1 MSATQVSELHAK
13 LRDVLGRAEIWSGE
27 LAAAPDF
34 STDSVVIDDVGVT
47 LARLRTRVASALINV
62 AMFGTFSSGKSFLV
76 SGLQGHLDVIEVVQ
90 SEGFVAEKFIGLL
103 PSSPEPASSCPA
115 QVVPVAQGS
124 EFDTSGN
131 GFFRVQFTDSQEWED
146 VGNSPAPAVVA
157 AYATIN
163 GDVSNRLRAHWNR
176 EVAQVEFLLSDFTIP
191 ASLYD
196 LPGYGSPIKDHDIII
211 NNAINEADCFIFLTR
226 ANRTLAD
233 EDLDL
238 IRELYIHCRSWKKRV
253 IWVLTGID
261 GATQLD
267 LQNVPA
273 WRSILLQNNKYLEDN
288 FTINGQPDATF
299 IGEGFIAV
307 SPAAEARGAMYAKA
321 GEGANARR
329 HRAQGQ
335 MDSLRQILRTLIE
348 QESGRKHVAD
358 IAVVARSKIAPL
370 VSAVSTRLQ
379 EERLPIEEVATLLKA
394 QQESLQRTNK
404 TIEVLG
410 RDLDQSLKDRVRRAS
425 RPFDNLAGYLHSNL
439 DATIRSSDIRGKG
452 KANEI
457 QVTRTNVL
465 QEWLEEPG
473 GPAALWNE
481 QLAQFRQ
488 DIIGLVRRRLADSD
502 STKQLRD
509 SKVNSFSIDDLD
521 LSLQQAKRTTKEDIV
536 QRTAAV
542 LGVAVPV
549 AAAATWVGSALAA
562 SVVFPPAAVIAGAA
576 AAVYLGVKIFKQK
589 VTSLGVMQQEWIA
602 ELDSLADGIKI
613 QFEVSLGSQ
622 CTAMIDYSV
631 DSLGKYRDQL
641 EESMDRLQ
649 VRVADPG
656 YQMRQEIVDQLDP
669 LSKEGESITAVLSEL
684 AALG

>member
-1 MSATQVSELHAK
+1 MSALQVSELHAK
-13 LRDVLGRAEIWSGE
+13 LRDVLERAEIWSGE

-34 STDSVVIDDVGVT
+34 SPDSAACDDARVT
-47 LARLRTRVASALINV
+47 LAHLRTRAASALINV

-76 SGLQGHLDVIEVVQ
+76 SGLQGHLDVIEVQ
-90 SEGFVAEKFIGLL
+90 IEGFVAEKFIGLL
-103 PSSPEPASSCPA
+103 PSSPEPATSCPA
-115 QVVPVAQGS
+115 RVVPVAQGS
-124 EFDTSGN
+124 GFDTSGN
-131 GFFRVQFTDSQEWED
+131 GFLRVQFTDSQEWED
-146 VGNSPAPAVVA
+146 VGNSQAPAVVA

-163 GDVSNRLRAHWNR
+163 GDVSNRLRPHWNR
-176 EVAQVEFLLSDFTIP
+176 EVAQVEFLLSEFTIP
-191 ASLYD
+191 ANLYD

-211 NNAINEADCFIFLTR
+211 NNAIIDADCFIFLTR

-233 EDLDL
+233 DDLDL

-261 GATQLD
+261 AATQLD
-267 LQNVPA
+267 LRNVPA
-273 WRSILLQNNKYLEDN
+273 WRSILIQNNKYLEDN

-299 IGEGFIAV
+299 IGDGFIPV
-307 SPAAEARGAMYAKA
+307 SPAAEARGAMYANA

-329 HRAQGQ
+329 HRAASQ

-358 IAVVARSKIAPL
+358 IAVTARSKIAPL
-370 VSAVSTRLQ
+370 ASAVSTRLQ
-379 EERLPIEEVATLLKA
+379 EERLPVEEVATLLKA
-394 QQESLQRTNK
+394 QEESLQRANK
-404 TIEVLG
+404 TIEALG

-425 RPFDNLAGYLHSNL
+425 RPFDNLASYLHSNL

-452 KANEI
+452 KANEV
-457 QVTRTNVL
+457 QVARTNVL
-465 QEWLEEPG
+465 QEWLEAPG
-473 GPAALWNE
+473 GPASLWNE

-488 DIIGLVRRRLADSD
+488 DIIGLLRRRLGDNE

-509 SKVNSFSIDDLD
+509 AKLDIFSIDDLD
-521 LSLQQAKRTTKEDIV
+521 LSLRQAKRTTREDIV

-542 LGVAVPV
+542 LGVGVPV

-576 AAVYLGVKIFKQK
+576 AAVYLGVKIFRQK

-602 ELDSLADGIKI
+602 ELDSIADGIKA

-622 CTAMIDYSV
+622 CTAMIDYSI

-641 EESMDRLQ
+641 EDSMDRLQ
-649 VRVADPG
+649 VRMADPG
-656 YQMRQEIVDQLDP
+656 YQMRQEIVDQLSP
-669 LSKEGESITAVLSEL
+669 LSREGESITAVLSEL
-684 AALG
+684 AALV